1 MDSDNAHINVL
12 LYSKFS
18 RACNKFLEILEKV
31 PLVEE
36 NTTLVCVDNNEVR
49 KRIMHSKK
57 LSIKEVPA
65 LLRVYESNGYVESF
79 EGEKAFAVLNAHYI
93 EYLQQLQAQEAEQK
107 KASSILP
114 PQPPHPPQQAVQS
127 QQQNMMTPIENI
139 TEIDPSVMNSMNNNN
154 NALNTYL
161 HIPSNQYPS
170 SSSPPSNPSS
180 SSSSSSSS
188 TSLPPV
194 MSSVD
199 RAIKK
204 EAGASGGGG
213 SIVNLAMQMQKEREN
228 EAPSRPGM
236 PPMN

>member
-36 NTTLVCVDNNEVR
+36 NTTLVCIDNNEVR

-65 LLRVYESNGYVESF
+65 FLRVYESNGYVESF
-79 EGEKAFAVLNAHYI
+79 EGDKAFAVLNAHYI
-93 EYLQQLQAQEAEQK
+93 EYLQHLQAEEAQK
-107 KASSILP
+107 KVSPLP
-114 PQPPHPPQQAVQS
+114 PPQQNMQQNIQS
-127 QQQNMMTPIENI
+127 QPQNIQSQPQNMMTPIENI
-139 TEIDPSVMNSMNNNN
+139 TEIDSTSMNNMNNNN
-154 NALNTYL
+154 NALNTYM
-161 HIPSNQYPS
+161 HIPTTLSQQQ
-170 SSSPPSNPSS
+170 SPP
-180 SSSSSSSS
+180 S

-204 EAGASGGGG
+204 EAGASGGGSG
-213 SIVNLAMQMQKEREN
+213 SIVNLAMQMQKERES
-228 EAPSRPGM
+228 EAPARPGM
-236 PPMN
+236 PPMS

>member
-36 NTTLVCVDNNEVR
+36 NTTLVCIDNSEVR
-49 KRIMHSKK
+49 KRIMNSKK

-65 LLRVYESNGYVESF
+65 FLRVYESNGYVESF
-79 EGEKAFAVLNAHYI
+79 EGDKAFAVLNAHYI
-93 EYLQQLQAQEAEQK
+93 EYLQQLQAEEAQK
-107 KASSILP
+107 KVSPLP
-114 PQPPHPPQQAVQS
+114 PSPPPQQNVQNIQS
-127 QQQNMMTPIENI
+127 QPQNMMTPIENI
-139 TEIDPSVMNSMNNNN
+139 TEIDPTSMNNMSNNN
-154 NALNTYL
+154 NALNTYM
-161 HIPSNQYPS
+161 HIPTTLSQQ
-170 SSSPPSNPSS
+170 SSPPS
-180 SSSSSSSS
+180 
-188 TSLPPV
+188 TTLPPV

-213 SIVNLAMQMQKEREN
+213 GSIVNLAMQMQKEREN
-228 EAPSRPGM
+228 EAPARPGM

>member
-1 MDSDNAHINVL
+1 MDTHINVL

-31 PLVEE
+31 PFIEE

-65 LLRVYESNGYVESF
+65 FLRVYESTGYVESF

-93 EYLQQLQAQEAEQK
+93 EYLQHLQEEEAQK
-107 KASSILP
+107 KVSTLP
-114 PQPPHPPQQAVQS
+114 PQPPPQPVQT
-127 QQQNMMTPIENI
+127 NMTPIENI
-139 TEIDPSVMNSMNNNN
+139 TEVNASVMNNMNNNT
-154 NALNTYL
+154 LNTYM
-161 HIPSNQYPS
+161 HIPSSMPS
-170 SSSPPSNPSS
+170 TSSSPP
-180 SSSSSSSS
+180 S

-228 EAPSRPGM
+228 EPASRPGM